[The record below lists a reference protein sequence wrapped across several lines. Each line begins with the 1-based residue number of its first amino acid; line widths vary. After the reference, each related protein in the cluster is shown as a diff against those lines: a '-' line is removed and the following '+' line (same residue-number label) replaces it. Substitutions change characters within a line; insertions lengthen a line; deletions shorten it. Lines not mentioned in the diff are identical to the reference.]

1 SQSFKILV
9 REPGIEM
16 QAYPTTVTSTLHI
29 GTGETLQSTS
39 IKIVSQTGGVF
50 YEGTEECSAFE
61 PAEIDMKD
69 AAPGKYTVIVTFGGK
84 EYRQNIVK
92 K

>member
-1 SQSFKILV
+1 V
-9 REPGIEM
+9 
-16 QAYPTTVTSTLHI
+16 
-29 GTGETLQSTS
+29 
-39 IKIVSQTGGVF
+39 
-50 YEGTEECSAFE
+50 ECSAFE

-69 AAPGKYTVIVTFGGK
+69 AAPGKYIVIVTFGGK